1 MTTFMRRVI
10 AEHRPAIVVLAVA
23 LAGNLLAYFLVVRPL
38 GVKSSGAAGRAAA
51 AANAKRAAEREVAQ
65 AEALVSGK
73 ARADEELAAFYKRV
87 LPTDMTAARRMTYAS
102 LPALA
107 RKSGIRYEARTTT
120 VEAVDR
126 EGRLEKMVIRMILEG
141 DYDNIRSFIYS
152 LEAAPE
158 FVIID
163 AVTLSESSGDE
174 ALRLSIDLS
183 TYYRTEP
190 HAS

>member
-1 MTTFMRRVI
+1 MI
-10 AEHRPAIVVLAVA
+10 ALAVA
-23 LAGNLLAYFLVVRPL
+23 LAGNLLAYFLIVRPL
-38 GVKSSGAAGRAAA
+38 GLKSSGAAGRATTAA
-51 AANAKRAAEREVAQ
+51 TAKQAAERELAQ
-65 AEALVSGK
+65 ADALVSGK
-73 ARADEELAAFYKRV
+73 SRADEELAAFYKRV
-87 LPTDMTAARRMTYAS
+87 LPTDMTAARRRTYAS
-102 LPALA
+102 LPAPA
-107 RKSGIRYEARTTT
+107 RKAGIQYEARTTT

-141 DYDNIRSFIYS
+141 DYDNIRQFIYS

-163 AVTLSESSGDE
+163 AVTLAESNGDE
-174 ALRLSIDLS
+174 ALRLTIDLS